1 MNIQAISRR
10 ARLGTALAALAV
22 GIVAIAAPAPAAAQP
37 KAYSSGTYRPSTQV
51 LLSVGE
57 GQMLNLPSSVASV
70 WTSNPDV
77 ADVYVNGPRQMNL
90 FGKKAGE
97 ATVIAT
103 AANGSVVYGA
113 NVRVNQN
120 ISSINEILRQA
131 MPESDIS
138 VTNVGQ
144 IAVLN
149 GVVASPEDAAQAE
162 MLVKAALN
170 PGVDVTKPD
179 ANLNI
184 VAVSRLKVATPLQV
198 TLKVRIAEVNRTV
211 LKQLGIN
218 LLSNDT
224 TNGFHFG
231 IAQGGG
237 IHLPDADCTES
248 CPAPS
253 ILRSAIGSTLFA
265 RGKLFGLDLLG
276 SLDIAADD
284 GLATILAEPNLTALS
299 GETASF
305 LAGGEFPIPVSQS
318 LGAVTIE
325 YKQYG
330 VGLAFTPIVLADGRI
345 SMRVRPEVS
354 QLSDAGSVKL
364 NGFTVP
370 ALTTRRAETTV
381 ELGSG
386 QSMMIAGL
394 LQNTANNSI
403 DKAPFLGDIP
413 VLGSL
418 FRSTHFQHQETELVV
433 IVTPYLV
440 RPVSGQLASP
450 TDGMRVPD
458 DVQRDFLGQTFIGKS
473 GAVQPTAIQAPAPA
487 PVPTAAAAGT
497 VAAPGFK
504 L

>member
-1 MNIQAISRR
+1 MKTRNINRR
-10 ARLGTALAALAV
+10 AWLGTAVAALAAGLAV
-22 GIVAIAAPAPAAAQP
+22 STPAPAVAQP
-37 KAYSSGTYRPSTQV
+37 KAYASGSYRPSTQV

-57 GQMLNLPSSVASV
+57 GQMLNLPRSVASV
-70 WTSNPDV
+70 WTSNPEV

-90 FGKKAGE
+90 FGKKAGQ
-97 ATVIAT
+97 ATIIAT
-103 AANGSVVYGA
+103 AADGSVVYGA
-113 NVRVNQN
+113 NVQVNPN
-120 ISSINEILRQA
+120 ISSINDILHQA

-144 IAVLN
+144 VAVLN
-149 GVVASPEDAAQAE
+149 GTVASPDDAAQAE

-170 PGVDVTKPD
+170 PGVNVMDQNAALTI
-179 ANLNI
+179 AT
-184 VAVSRLKVATPLQV
+184 VSRLKVATPLQV

-218 LLSNDT
+218 LLTNDAT
-224 TNGFHFG
+224 SGFKFG

-237 IHLPDADCTES
+237 IAIPTAGTDK
-248 CPAPS
+248 PFAPTV
-253 ILRSAIGSTLFA
+253 IRNAIGSTLLGS
-265 RGKLFGLDLLG
+265 GKLFGLDILG
-276 SLDIAADD
+276 SLDIAAQD
-284 GLATILAEPNLTALS
+284 GLVTMLAEPNLTALS

-386 QSMMIAGL
+386 QSFMIAGL
-394 LQNTANNSI
+394 LQNSANNSV
-403 DKAPFLGDIP
+403 DKAPFLGDLPI
-413 VLGSL
+413 LGAL
-418 FRSTHFQHQETELVV
+418 FRSTHFQRQETELVV

-440 RPVSGQLASP
+440 RPVSGQLATP
-450 TDGMRVPD
+450 TDGMRAPS
-458 DVQRDFLGQTFIGKS
+458 DVARDFGGQVFTGRS
-473 GAVQPTAIQAPAPA
+473 GVVEPTAIQAAPPA
-487 PVPTAAAAGT
+487 PVTGAVAGA

>member
-1 MNIQAISRR
+1 MTNRSISRR
-10 ARLGTALAALAV
+10 IRDGIAIAALAAGV
-22 GIVAIAAPAPAAAQP
+22 GGIGATAPAAAQP
-37 KAYSSGTYRPSTQV
+37 KAYKSGSYRPSTQV

-57 GQMLNLPSSVASV
+57 GQMLNLPRNVASV

-103 AANGSVVYGA
+103 AADGSVVYGA

-120 ISSINEILRQA
+120 ISNINNILREA
-131 MPESDIS
+131 MPGSDIS

-144 IAVLN
+144 VAVLN

-170 PGVDVTKPD
+170 PGVDINNP
-179 ANLNI
+179 AAALAI
-184 VAVSRLKVATPLQV
+184 VPVSRLKVATPLQV
-198 TLKVRIAEVNRTV
+198 MLKVRVAEINRSV
-211 LKQLGIN
+211 GKQIGVN
-218 LLSNDT
+218 LLSSDST
-224 TNGFHFG
+224 SGFKFG

-237 IHLPDADCTES
+237 IFLPEPGGDGKGAGDV
-248 CPAPS
+248 
-253 ILRSAIGSTLFA
+253 IRSAIGSTLSA
-265 RGKLFGLDLLG
+265 GGKLFGLDIIS
-276 SLDIAADD
+276 SLDLAVSD
-284 GLATILAEPNLTALS
+284 GLASILAEPNLTALS

-305 LAGGEFPIPVSQS
+305 LAGGEFPIPISQ
-318 LGAVTIE
+318 GNNAVTVE

-330 VGLAFTPIVLADGRI
+330 VGLAFTPVVLADGRI

-354 QLSDAGSVKL
+354 QLDDA
-364 NGFTVP
+364 NGVTLGGFRIP

-386 QSMMIAGL
+386 QSFMIAGL
-394 LQNTANNSI
+394 IQNSGNNSI
-403 DKAPFLGDIP
+403 VKAP
-413 VLGSL
+413 VLGDLPVLGAL
-418 FRSTHFQHQETELVV
+418 FRSTKFQRQETELVV

-440 RPVSGQLASP
+440 RPVSGRLALP
-450 TDGMRVPD
+450 TDGLSMPND
-458 DVQRDFLGQTFIGKS
+458 AQRDWLGQTFM
-473 GAVQPTAIQAPAPA
+473 GAPRVQAPAVAA
-487 PVPTAAAAGT
+487 PGALGARA

>member
-1 MNIQAISRR
+1 MNTLVKARGAR
-10 ARLGTALAALAV
+10 AGAALAALAA
-22 GIVAIAAPAPAAAQP
+22 GIATVALPVPAQAQP
-37 KAYSSGTYRPSTQV
+37 RAYSSGTYRPTTQV

-57 GQMLNLPSSVASV
+57 GQMINLPRSVASV

-77 ADVYVNGPRQMNL
+77 ADVYMNGSRQMNL

-103 AANGSVVYGA
+103 SADGSVVYGA

-120 ISSINEILRQA
+120 ISSINDILRQA
-131 MPESDIS
+131 MPDANIS

-144 IAVLN
+144 VAVLN
-149 GVVASPEDAAQAE
+149 GTVASPDDAAQAE

-170 PGVDVTKPD
+170 PGVNVNDPNAALT
-179 ANLNI
+179 I
-184 VAVSRLKVATPLQV
+184 VPVSRLKVATPLQV
-198 TLKVRIAEVNRTV
+198 MLKVRIAEVDRNA
-211 LKQLGIN
+211 LKSWGMN
-218 LLSNDT
+218 LLSKDT
-224 TNGFHFG
+224 TNGFNFG
-231 IAQGGG
+231 IGRGNPG
-237 IHLPDADCTES
+237 TIPNT
-248 CPAPS
+248 
-253 ILRSAIGSTLFA
+253 GSPTFNVSGTGTTLAGF
-265 RGKLFGLDLLG
+265 GKLFGLDLLG
-276 SLDIAADD
+276 TLDLEASD

-305 LAGGEFPIPVSQS
+305 LAGGEFPVPVSQS

-330 VGLAFTPIVLADGRI
+330 VGLAFTPVVLADGRI

-354 QLSDAGSVKL
+354 QLDDANGVTL
-364 NGFTVP
+364 NNFRVP

-386 QSMMIAGL
+386 QSFMIAGL
-394 LQNTANNSI
+394 IQNTASNSV

-413 VLGSL
+413 VLGAL
-418 FRSTHFQHQETELVV
+418 FRSTKFQRHETELVV

-440 RPVSGQLASP
+440 RPVSGQLATP
-450 TDGMRVPD
+450 IDGYRVPND
-458 DVQRDFLGQTFIGKS
+458 GRRDFLGQTFTGTS
-473 GAVQPTAIQAPAPA
+473 GAVQPTAIQGPAPA
-487 PVPTAAAAGT
+487 PVTGA